1 MKDPK
6 RYTLAEPDIS
16 YGVDESKKG
25 EFVYWSDYARLKAEN
40 ERLRASSFVTAVP
53 CEVYEELK
61 AEVERLKIYD
71 YKNLSMRIEIDK
83 LNAKINRL
91 VKAGDKMVLCIDGDY
106 NYQMPCVQAWNAAKD
121 GKPTA

>member
-1 MKDPK
+1 MN
-6 RYTLAEPDIS
+6 
-16 YGVDESKKG
+16 ESKNG
-25 EFVYWSDYARLKAEN
+25 EFVYWSDYAR
-40 ERLRASSFVTAVP
+40 
-53 CEVYEELK
+53 LK

-121 GKPTA
+121 GKLSE